1 MFFFLQQQGNLFC
14 GSKVFLGEAIPTD
27 LLKGT
32 SQSTAHWKNLY
43 FRAFA
48 NFGKHLCTNRGSTIW
63 SPQMLLLHVFW
74 HSRVGCLCT
83 QKTNT
88 DKDNS
93 TVTIPV
99 AVAAVDRD
107 PNKHSQSLAYCSLK
121 THDMMGVGSLYA
133 IQTFGFSKR
142 PHNKEPQVLDVLM
155 N

>member
-1 MFFFLQQQGNLFC
+1 MDPRYFWAKQ
-14 GSKVFLGEAIPTD
+14 
-27 LLKGT
+27 
-32 SQSTAHWKNLY
+32 SQRTCWRVLPKCTAHWKKSLLQSTLPTS
-43 FRAFA
+43 A
-48 NFGKHLCTNRGSTIW
+48 NTCVQTRGSTIW
-63 SPQMLLLHVFW
+63 SPQMLLLHIFW
-74 HSRVGCLCT
+74 HSRVGCLCRP
-83 QKTNT
+83 KTNT

-121 THDMMGVGSLYA
+121 THDMMGGGSLYA

-142 PHNKEPQVLDVLM
+142 PRNKETQVLDVLK